1 MYIMKGFENGAEG
14 SRGSK
19 PLGFILHS
27 QAEISW
33 LALTSCLASYPLLH
47 R

>member
-1 MYIMKGFENGAEG
+1 MYIMKGSENGAEG
-14 SRGSK
+14 SRLK
-19 PLGFILHS
+19 PLGIILHS